1 MKQSQIVP
9 WRMFTFFPLF
19 PVASASGREAVRGWI
34 FLGEIDKIVAVSPE
48 RFESV
53 KVSAACLTV
62 RFYPLLED
70 ETMTVGAVTPD
81 GIYVEREF
89 TESPGYIC

>member
-9 WRMFTFFPLF
+9 LRMFTFFPLF

-48 RFESV
+48 RFSESV

-62 RFYPLLED
+62 RFYPYLRMRL
-70 ETMTVGAVTPD
+70 
-81 GIYVEREF
+81 
-89 TESPGYIC
+89 